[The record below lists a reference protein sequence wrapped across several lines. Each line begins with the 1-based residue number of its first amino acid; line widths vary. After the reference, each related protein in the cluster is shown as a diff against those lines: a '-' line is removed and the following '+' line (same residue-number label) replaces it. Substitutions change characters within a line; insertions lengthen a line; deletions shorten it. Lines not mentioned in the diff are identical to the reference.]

1 MLYQHL
7 IYIQYKGYAALSYSQ
22 TTPSAFNFSAK
33 ITTDMKNKIYFQ
45 VKSFPG
51 LSLQGEES

>member
-1 MLYQHL
+1 MSHQCL

-22 TTPSAFNFSAK
+22 TIPSAFTFSAK

-45 VKSFPG
+45 GKSFPG
-51 LSLQGEES
+51 LSLQGEEI